1 MFAHC
6 LETGGDFYEMG
17 SGNLFHISDYVDKI
31 KNGVIPEGI
40 IVSDGFGNCMG
51 IVDKKTVDEYIKDNN
66 LHPRWM

>member
-1 MFAHC
+1 MFGHC
-6 LETGGDFYEMG
+6 LETGTDFYEMG

-31 KNGVIPEGI
+31 KSGIIPEGI

-51 IVDKKTVDEYIKDNN
+51 IVDKDTVDKYIKDNN